1 MGGLTI
7 GQAPRGPLLFSLS
20 SLGTRLP
27 SSTDENINA
36 WSCGDQLNEV
46 TCAELLD
53 PSTPFS

>member
-20 SLGTRLP
+20 SLGNGLP
-27 SSTDENINA
+27 SSTDENINV

-46 TCAELLD
+46 TCALLLD
-53 PSTPFS
+53 PSKPFS